1 MCPCVLP
8 VRPAPPVFSQAQDA
22 RSWAGALDDFQGRRG
37 RPPYPTSL
45 LERRVGLAGEKTYPE
60 EVTMPSLARPHHAI
74 SQYVLKIQII

>member
-60 EVTMPSLARPHHAI
+60 EVTLYGLLFFP
-74 SQYVLKIQII
+74 KW

>member
-1 MCPCVLP
+1 M
-8 VRPAPPVFSQAQDA
+8 RRAPPVFSQAQDA

-60 EVTMPSLARPHHAI
+60 EVT
-74 SQYVLKIQII
+74 SQLHVCTVRVCFLETALFSQPASF